1 MPHIFVEWTD
11 NLEAD
16 GFEIRP
22 LLQLIARSMRES
34 DGVFPVGGIRV
45 RGIRLTDYVIADDN
59 GDYAFINVTVKIGAG
74 RPAEF
79 KKVFFTGLFEAIKAY
94 VADIYDRRALALSL
108 YIEEGE
114 DSASFKHN
122 NIHLR
127 LKAKA

>member
-11 NLEAD
+11 NLEAE

-22 LLQLIARSMRES
+22 LLQLINRTMRDS

-45 RGIRLTDYVIADDN
+45 RGIRVTDYVIADDA

-74 RPAEF
+74 RPADF
-79 KKVFFTGLFEAIKAY
+79 KKAFFNKLFEVIKAH
-94 VADIYDRRALALSL
+94 VADIYDRRALALSM

-114 DSASFKHN
+114 EAAGFKHN

-127 LKAKA
+127 LKATA